1 MNQRIIHL
9 ALFSPLCLHV
19 FTIWTRAKPRH
30 TRERDGESGGAPTR
44 KTTQIP
50 SSELP
55 LSNHKKKSFS
65 LFGFLT
71 INLSK
76 NLKKVC
82 FLDIKISIFV
92 SFISLYSNVKI
103 PNLKTHFR
111 FLRSICCYSRA
122 CSNFILD
129 VMKFIVL
136 AKRVTEFR
144 LRG

>member
-1 MNQRIIHL
+1 M

-19 FTIWTRAKPRH
+19 FTIWTQAKPRH

-55 LSNHKKKSFS
+55 LSNHKNKVSVFEVFS
-65 LFGFLT
+65 PSISLKIWKRYVFLT
-71 INLSK
+71 
-76 NLKKVC
+76 LK
-82 FLDIKISIFV
+82 FLFL
-92 SFISLYSNVKI
+92 FHLYPLYSNVKI

-111 FLRSICCYSRA
+111 FFRSICCYSRT